1 MNDRRSGKV
10 LVIEDDH
17 ALIALFK
24 AILQQ
29 AGFDFHSATSAE
41 TAQTLLGE
49 QHFDVLV
56 SDLSVTG
63 GIKVFELVKSVRLQ
77 HPEIAVLIVT
87 GYTPEEIACEVATQ
101 NIDLLEKPFS
111 PPELVSRVRLLMKSK
126 AA

>member
-1 MNDRRSGKV
+1 MNERRSGRV

-17 ALIALFK
+17 ALIQLFK

-29 AGFDFHSATSAE
+29 AGFEFQSATSAE
-41 TAQTLLGE
+41 TAQALLGQ

-63 GIKVFELVKSVRLQ
+63 GIKVFELVKEVRLQ

-87 GYTPEEIACEVATQ
+87 GYTPEEIASEVARQ

-111 PPELVSRVRLLMKSK
+111 PTDLVTRVNSLVKRK

>member
-1 MNDRRSGKV
+1 MNDRRSGRV

-17 ALIALFK
+17 ALIQLFK

-29 AGFDFHSATSAE
+29 AGFEFQSATSAE
-41 TAQTLLGE
+41 TAQALLGQ

-63 GIKVFELVKSVRLQ
+63 GIKVFELVKEVRLQ

-87 GYTPEEIACEVATQ
+87 GYTPEEIASEVARQ

-111 PPELVSRVRLLMKSK
+111 PTDLVTRVNSLVKRK